1 MKIKDVDSETKATVT
16 ILIREIQDILKQP
29 HLRVSQIKT
38 EISELLDSW
47 IKANDLHPEHVKIL
61 GPFISSNAWDYTKEQ
76 YWTTNAYTSFWFEIK
91 S

>member
-47 IKANDLHPEHVKIL
+47 IKANDLHPEHIQIL
-61 GPFISSNAWDYTKEQ
+61 GPFTSSNAWDYTKEQ
-76 YWTTNAYTSFWFEIK
+76 HWTTNDNASFWFVVK